1 MKGLLIFIIILIYAA
16 LSKYIKPYKKE
27 EINILD
33 TKSTIVCS
41 ISILLACFIYKN
53 PVYYLI
59 IISMIIILV
68 INVVFIIEMIKLI
81 TI

>member
-16 LSKYIKPYKKE
+16 LSKFIQPYKKNM
-27 EINILD
+27 INSLD

-41 ISILLACFIYKN
+41 ISILLACFMYKN
-53 PVYYLI
+53 PFNYLV
-59 IISMIIILV
+59 IISMIVILV
-68 INVVFIIEMIKLI
+68 INFVFILEMIKLI